1 MSAVRAEFD
10 AISIHTPLAGSDF
23 RAERSAQD
31 FLISIHTPLAG
42 SDLFVVS
49 NISSQQKFQSTLP
62 LRGATRVMRVDRNTG
77 NISIHTPLA
86 GSDTPVDVITQVFLI
101 ISIHTPLAGSDP
113 QI

>member
-42 SDLFVVS
+42 SDDEHRGKQTLPTISIHTPLAGSDLFVVS

-62 LRGATRVMRVDRNTG
+62 LRGATR
-77 NISIHTPLA
+77 P
-86 GSDTPVDVITQVFLI
+86 
-101 ISIHTPLAGSDP
+101 
-113 QI
+113 